1 MEIINLSI
9 NVAIDYLQ
17 ISNCN
22 SMTQRYVDISNL
34 SILIIME
41 IIIGV
46 YFVITVR
53 NNRSSTW
60 TKTRI
65 EVIIKVILELVD
77 ICNNN
82 WGRLQSLVQDWHQSN
97 SQIKISG

>member
-1 MEIINLSI
+1 MEIINLST

-65 EVIIKVILELVD
+65 EVIIKVIYELVD

>member
-65 EVIIKVILELVD
+65 EVIIKVILELID

>member
-41 IIIGV
+41 IIVGV

-65 EVIIKVILELVD
+65 EVIIIVILELVD
-77 ICNNN
+77 ICNNS

>member
-65 EVIIKVILELVD
+65 EVIIKVILKLID